1 MSINLRPWGM
11 GVVGIVGAVLL
22 LDGLTHVVSDWLP
35 TIVVGS
41 GVAWG
46 YLKIQ
51 SARAKVAAQ
60 PISTRAIT
68 VDTVKSAVAEAETV
82 VNQLAQEV
90 SSGTVATN
98 GQQLAKLR
106 LQIHELL
113 SQLDRSEI
121 RIAVMGGAGV
131 GKSSLL
137 ELLKQTWSEAIS
149 RQLRLFDTP
158 ALFTALDSG
167 DITATAWQIAK
178 QADLVIFLTDGDV
191 TESQMQVLQRLAQ
204 GHRRTLLVFNKQDQY
219 LPKEQIEILD
229 KLRSRVQGVMP
240 MEDVVGIA
248 TQPRPI
254 KVRQYQEDG
263 SVKEWLEEPE
273 TQITELID
281 RLNNI
286 LLEEGQKLILASSLG
301 NAAALKAEASGH
313 LNTVRR
319 DRAMPMLEKAQW
331 IVAGT
336 AFVNP
341 FPAIDLLAT
350 AAINA
355 QLVMD
360 LSALYQQKIT
370 FEQAKVVAST
380 LASLMVKQGVVEVSS
395 QAIAA
400 LLKSNA
406 VTYAAGGLVQ
416 GVSGAYFTRLAG
428 LTLIEYFESESNL
441 QRVKKDK
448 LQQILESVFQ
458 NNQRAAVLQIFVQQ
472 VVDRLRLELPSLN
485 APSPTP
491 TETQLETLPEAA
503 GDAFVVNLE
512 QPRQAVTI
520 EVQPLE
526 KELIK

>member
-1 MSINLRPWGM
+1 
-11 GVVGIVGAVLL
+11 
-22 LDGLTHVVSDWLP
+22 
-35 TIVVGS
+35 
-41 GVAWG
+41 
-46 YLKIQ
+46 
-51 SARAKVAAQ
+51 
-60 PISTRAIT
+60 
-68 VDTVKSAVAEAETV
+68 
-82 VNQLAQEV
+82 
-90 SSGTVATN
+90 
-98 GQQLAKLR
+98 
-106 LQIHELL
+106 
-113 SQLDRSEI
+113 
-121 RIAVMGGAGV
+121 
-131 GKSSLL
+131 
-137 ELLKQTWSEAIS
+137 
-149 RQLRLFDTP
+149 
-158 ALFTALDSG
+158 
-167 DITATAWQIAK
+167 
-178 QADLVIFLTDGDV
+178 
-191 TESQMQVLQRLAQ
+191 
-204 GHRRTLLVFNKQDQY
+204 
-219 LPKEQIEILD
+219 
-229 KLRSRVQGVMP
+229 
-240 MEDVVGIA
+240 
-248 TQPRPI
+248 
-254 KVRQYQEDG
+254 
-263 SVKEWLEEPE
+263 
-273 TQITELID
+273 
-281 RLNNI
+281 LNNI

>member
-1 MSINLRPWGM
+1 MSINLRPWIIGGV
-11 GVVGIVGAVLL
+11 GVVGTVLL
-22 LDGLTHVVSDWLP
+22 VDGMTHVISDWLP

-41 GVAWG
+41 GVTWG
-46 YLKIQ
+46 YFKIQ
-51 SARAKVAAQ
+51 AARAKVAGQ

-68 VDTVKSAVAEAETV
+68 LDTVKSAVAEAETV

-90 SSGTVATN
+90 SNGTVATD

-121 RIAVMGGAGV
+121 RIALMGGAGV

-149 RQLRLFDTP
+149 QQLRLFDSAP
-158 ALFTALDSG
+158 LFTALDRNDSV
-167 DITATAWQIAK
+167 ITAWQIAK
-178 QADLVIFLTDGDV
+178 QADLVIFLTDGDL

-204 GHRRTLLVFNKQDQY
+204 GYRRTLLVFNKQDQY
-219 LPKEQIEILD
+219 LPREQVEILE
-229 KLRSRVQGVMP
+229 KLRSRVQGVLP
-240 MEDVVGIA
+240 TEDVVGIA

-263 SVKEWLEEPE
+263 AVQEWLEEPE
-273 TQITELID
+273 TQITTLTD
-281 RLNNI
+281 RLNTI

-313 LNTVRR
+313 LNYVRR

-360 LSALYQQKIT
+360 ISALYQQKIT

-380 LASLMVKQGVVEVSS
+380 LAALMVKQGVVEVSS

-458 NNQRAAVLQIFVQQ
+458 NNQRAAVLQLFVQQ
-472 VVDRLRLELPSLN
+472 VVDRLRSELPSLN
-485 APSPTP
+485 TTAPAPVETTP
-491 TETQLETLPEAA
+491 EVLPEAV
-503 GDAFVVNLE
+503 GEAFTVNIE
-512 QPRQAVTI
+512 QRPAITI
-520 EVQPLE
+520 EIQPLE